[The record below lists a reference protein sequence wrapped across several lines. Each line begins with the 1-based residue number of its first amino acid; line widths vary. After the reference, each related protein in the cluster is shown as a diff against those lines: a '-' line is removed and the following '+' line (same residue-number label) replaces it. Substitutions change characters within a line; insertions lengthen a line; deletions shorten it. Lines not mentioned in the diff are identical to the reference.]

1 MSATEFASIYMAL
14 GKCFSDEVIVP
25 VETNLDFMAGSSEY
39 TWDTVF
45 EGAVD
50 TVLEDMDGQYDYIL
64 LDCPAG
70 LGRGITYAETHAN
83 DAIIVQVPTRSSERD
98 AHRLKKEL
106 SGKIPIWIIGNEFV
120 WNDEQFLS
128 PSDFVRSVDVR
139 DLLGIVPRTVK
150 AGTLSNQGKFGTNS
164 DWGIF
169 GEAMRI
175 VAKNYVHFRFYPQST
190 WNKLIQQAR
199 TEGIPADSS
208 VNKKKQQEKK
218 SILARMVYKWG
229 RRRW

>member
-1 MSATEFASIYMAL
+1 M
-14 GKCFSDEVIVP
+14 IVP

-139 DLLGIVPRTVK
+139 DLLGMERPCVLWLKIMCISVFIHSLHGISLFSRPEQKKLRLTVVLTK
-150 AGTLSNQGKFGTNS
+150 RNS
-164 DWGIF
+164 RKRRAFWRGWYIN
-169 GEAMRI
+169 GEE
-175 VAKNYVHFRFYPQST
+175 
-190 WNKLIQQAR
+190 
-199 TEGIPADSS
+199 EGG
-208 VNKKKQQEKK
+208 N
-218 SILARMVYKWG
+218 
-229 RRRW
+229 